1 MQVLV
6 FIDVT
11 DPWAFIGVT
20 RLERASAT
28 FTLMHGKEIS
38 LGLRSVQLGPSS
50 AHDDDVREAARI
62 SGIDINLEDV
72 VPADTF
78 DAHRLLAWA
87 GQSDSAAQQN
97 LAHQLWKAH
106 WLEGADIGDPLV
118 LGSRA
123 ALAGLDLDTAEQVLA
138 GSQYADEVHAQN
150 RAAADLSITD
160 LPVLM
165 VEAQWRLDGLQSQD
179 DYVQALE
186 RLWLDQR

>member
-28 FTLMHGKEIS
+28 FTLMHGEEIV
-38 LGLRSVQLGPSS
+38 LGLRSVQLGATS
-50 AHDDDVREAARI
+50 APDDEVREAARM
-62 SGIDINLEDV
+62 SGIDMNLEDV
-72 VPADTF
+72 IPADTF

-87 GQSDSAAQQN
+87 GQAGHEVQQN
-97 LAHQLWKAH
+97 LAHQLWKAY
-106 WLEGADIGDPLV
+106 WLESADIGDPLV

-123 ALAGLDLDTAEQVLA
+123 ALAGLDLDTAEDVLN
-138 GSQYADEVHAQN
+138 GNQYADEVHAQN
-150 RAAADLSITD
+150 RAANDLNITR

-165 VEAQWRLDGLQSQD
+165 VEARWRLDGLQSQD

-186 RLWLDQR
+186 RLWMDQR

>member
-28 FTLMHGKEIS
+28 FTLMHGEEIV
-38 LGLRSVQLGPSS
+38 LGLRSVQLGATS
-50 AHDDDVREAARI
+50 APDDEVREAARM
-62 SGIDINLEDV
+62 SGIDMNLEDV
-72 VPADTF
+72 TPADTF

-87 GQSDSAAQQN
+87 GQTDHAVQQN
-97 LAHQLWKAH
+97 LAHQLWKAY
-106 WLEGADIGDPLV
+106 WLESADIGDPLV

-123 ALAGLDLDTAEQVLA
+123 ALAGLDLDTAEDVLS
-138 GSQYADEVHAQN
+138 GNQYADEVHAQN
-150 RAAADLSITD
+150 RAAADLSITH

-186 RLWLDQR
+186 RLWMDQR

>member
-1 MQVLV
+1 M

-28 FTLMHGKEIS
+28 FTLMHGEEIV
-38 LGLRSVQLGPSS
+38 LGLRSVQLGATS
-50 AHDDDVREAARI
+50 APDDEVREAARM
-62 SGIDINLEDV
+62 SGIDMNLEDV
-72 VPADTF
+72 IPADTF

-87 GQSDSAAQQN
+87 GQTGHAVQQN
-97 LAHQLWKAH
+97 LAHQLWKAY
-106 WLEGADIGDPLV
+106 WLESADIGDPLV

-123 ALAGLDLDTAEQVLA
+123 ALAGLDLDTAEDVLN
-138 GSQYADEVHAQN
+138 GNQYADEVHAQN
-150 RAAADLSITD
+150 RAANDLNITR

-165 VEAQWRLDGLQSQD
+165 VEARWRLDGLQSQD

-186 RLWLDQR
+186 RLWMDQR

>member
-28 FTLMHGKEIS
+28 FTLMHGEEIV
-38 LGLRSVQLGPSS
+38 LGLRSVQLGATS
-50 AHDDDVREAARI
+50 APDDEVREAARM
-62 SGIDINLEDV
+62 SGIDMNLEDV
-72 VPADTF
+72 IPADTF

-87 GQSDSAAQQN
+87 GQTGHAVQQN
-97 LAHQLWKAH
+97 LAHQLWKAY
-106 WLEGADIGDPLV
+106 WLESADIGDPLV

-123 ALAGLDLDTAEQVLA
+123 ALAGLDLDTAEDVLN
-138 GSQYADEVHAQN
+138 GNQYADEVHAQN
-150 RAAADLSITD
+150 RAANDLNITR

-165 VEAQWRLDGLQSQD
+165 VEARWRLDGLQSQD

-186 RLWLDQR
+186 RLWMDQR